1 MSKSKGKGG
10 VENGDI
16 RSFTLITGMEILAE
30 VESVEDNYFVVK
42 EAFGIAASD
51 DGQGGLTLQLRP
63 LTAFA
68 THESPTGGMPLE
80 LYYATILLSTNPPS
94 GLIEHYERQT
104 GAIITPPE
112 KKIIV

>member
-1 MSKSKGKGG
+1 MSKGK
-10 VENGDI
+10 VEVGDI
-16 RSFTLITGMEILAE
+16 KSFTLITGMEIIAE
-30 VESVEDNYFVVK
+30 VEGIQDGYFVVK

-51 DGQGGLTLQLRP
+51 DGRGGLTLQLRP

-68 THESPTGGMPLE
+68 TNESPTGGMPLE
-80 LYYATILLSTNPPS
+80 LYYATILLSTNPPG
-94 GLIEHYERQT
+94 GLIEHYKKQT